1 MYKFYNFFFFKL
13 SVTKKK
19 LAKQKINNPDAKH
32 RGTVLNVLHCVV
44 LIRRLQSALIPFGTT
59 QSVAEDG
66 GY

>member
-19 LAKQKINNPDAKH
+19 LAKQKINNPDATSVGY
-32 RGTVLNVLHCVV
+32 RAQCFALYV
-44 LIRRLQSALIPFGTT
+44 LIRWLQPALIPFVTT
-59 QSVAEDG
+59 QSVAVDG